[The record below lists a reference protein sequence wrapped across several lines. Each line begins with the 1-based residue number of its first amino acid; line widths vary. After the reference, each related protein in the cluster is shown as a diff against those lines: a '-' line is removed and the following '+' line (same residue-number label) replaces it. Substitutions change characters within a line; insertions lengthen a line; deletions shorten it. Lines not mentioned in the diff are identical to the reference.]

1 MSRKFRF
8 YNFVLLITILVFQS
22 AAQITPAPAQAQ
34 NSIKF
39 SITEV
44 ENHFP
49 DEMVFRVTV
58 TSTGA
63 DIVSAKFAFT
73 NENLYGSRSFTKD
86 SIEFDSGPTV
96 HLAYTMDTRDITTPP
111 MMAYLY
117 HWEVVDADGN
127 KIQSEEVQI
136 RYEDNRYN
144 WQVLENEDISVWW
157 HDRSETFGQT
167 IFDIASD
174 AVSYQQELFQED
186 LDFQIRIVISNS
198 SEEFNSWHSLEHD
211 WIGGQTFS
219 NYGIT
224 NQIVE
229 GEFYQDA
236 WLNSVIPHEI
246 SHIFFNQVVYNPT
259 VSVPV
264 WLNEGV
270 AQYNEFITH
279 EWEMG
284 LVETAAADRSLVPL
298 SALENGFGSYD
309 VDRIYLSYAEAYSA
323 AAYLVQTY
331 GNVGLSALL
340 AAYKDGETTD
350 DAFQTALG
358 LSVDQFEIDWAGS
371 VGAEDYL
378 IPTVWAIPTF
388 RPSPTAYILTE
399 QGTPIPGQ
407 TSAGTPSPPSIE
419 QDNIE
424 KNDSS
429 YSPFPLPAGIIIGIT
444 AIMGTGIVL
453 LGYYLSIR
461 EARSAQER
469 RMDLENGNKKAEG

>member
-229 GEFYQDA
+229 GEYYQD
-236 WLNSVIPHEI
+236 
-246 SHIFFNQVVYNPT
+246 F
-259 VSVPV
+259 
-264 WLNEGV
+264 
-270 AQYNEFITH
+270 
-279 EWEMG
+279 
-284 LVETAAADRSLVPL
+284 LVEWCYPSRDL
-298 SALENGFGSYD
+298 
-309 VDRIYLSYAEAYSA
+309 
-323 AAYLVQTY
+323 TY
-331 GNVGLSALL
+331 I
-340 AAYKDGETTD
+340 
-350 DAFQTALG
+350 F
-358 LSVDQFEIDWAGS
+358 
-371 VGAEDYL
+371 
-378 IPTVWAIPTF
+378 
-388 RPSPTAYILTE
+388 
-399 QGTPIPGQ
+399 
-407 TSAGTPSPPSIE
+407 
-419 QDNIE
+419 
-424 KNDSS
+424 
-429 YSPFPLPAGIIIGIT
+429 
-444 AIMGTGIVL
+444 
-453 LGYYLSIR
+453 
-461 EARSAQER
+461 
-469 RMDLENGNKKAEG
+469 